1 MLEGSSIYLKI
12 KNSRFNMDNSEL
24 KKLCL
29 SLARAESEAEVVKIL
44 EKTKLWQDDSA
55 WKSIDESTGNW
66 STIGNQQS
74 APDTALVE
82 KIINSVDAVMMREC
96 MREGIEPSSEKA
108 PKSIAEAQR
117 KYFGI
122 YDGKLSTLD
131 AGARSKLSE
140 NVMLV
145 ATGEKSNPCYS
156 IIDLG
161 EGQSPSSF
169 PDTFLSL
176 NRGNKSK
183 ILFVQGKFGMGGTGV
198 FRFGSHEHNLQLIIS
213 KRDPAL
219 ADKFKNTDSDR
230 WGFTVIRRK
239 NATGQ
244 MRSSVFTY
252 LAPGGNV
259 PSFTEE
265 GLSLLP
271 GEYPDMCVAKLKHGS
286 FIKIYEYELTGLKT
300 NVLFDLYN
308 RLSTLVPEIALPLR
322 MFERRPGYRG
332 HSFETT
338 MSGLSVRLDED
349 KKENLEEGYPSSGEL
364 TVKGESMDFLIYA
377 FRKGA
382 REKYAR
388 NEGII
393 FSVNGQA
400 HGFLPKGFFDR
411 KTVKNVISVR

>member
-1 MLEGSSIYLKI
+1 
-12 KNSRFNMDNSEL
+12 MDNAEL

-29 SLARAESEAEVVKIL
+29 NLARAESETDVVKIL
-44 EKTKLWQDDSA
+44 EKAKLWQDESA
-55 WKSIDESTGNW
+55 WKIINESTGNW

-96 MREGIEPSSEKA
+96 MRQGIEPNSEKA
-108 PKSIAEAQR
+108 PKSIAEAQK

-122 YDGKLSTLD
+122 YDGKLSSLD
-131 AGARSKLSE
+131 AGARATLAE

-145 ATGEKSNPCYS
+145 ATGEKSSPCYT

-169 PDTFLSL
+169 ADTFLSL

-219 ADKFKNTDSDR
+219 ADKFKNGDSDK

-252 LAPGGNV
+252 LAPGGFV
-259 PSFTEE
+259 PAFSEE
-265 GLSLLP
+265 SLLLLP
-271 GEYPDMCVAKLKHGS
+271 GEYPKMYAEKLKYGS
-286 FIKIYEYELTGLKT
+286 FVKIYEYELTGLKT
-300 NVLFDLYN
+300 NVKFDLYY
-308 RLSTLVPEIALPLR
+308 RLSTLIPDIALPITLY
-322 MFERRPGYRG
+322 ERRDGYR
-332 HSFETT
+332 
-338 MSGLSVRLDED
+338 
-349 KKENLEEGYPSSGEL
+349 
-364 TVKGESMDFLIYA
+364 
-377 FRKGA
+377 
-382 REKYAR
+382 
-388 NEGII
+388 
-393 FSVNGQA
+393 
-400 HGFLPKGFFDR
+400 
-411 KTVKNVISVR
+411 